1 VKRTAWW
8 VAIALTGLACAKY
21 PVLAVRPDLYVLL
34 PGATGSPGAL
44 SVTHPG
50 GESRLD
56 SPNSAASFNAS
67 GALQTGPI
75 ADAEVRQHF
84 GAALDAQPR
93 RPTSFTVYFLTDSDE
108 VAQESSASLA
118 RMLDVVASYPAPEI
132 VVIGHT
138 DTVGSDEYNDRLS
151 LQRAE
156 RLRSRLIERGIAA
169 TNITA
174 SGRGKRELL
183 VPTADQV
190 AEPRNRRVEIVVR

>member
-1 VKRTAWW
+1 MTRAAWW
-8 VAIALTGLACAKY
+8 VALALTGLACAKY

-56 SPNSAASFNAS
+56 SPNTAASFNAA

-75 ADAEVRQHF
+75 ADADVRKHF

-93 RPTSFTVYFLTDSDE
+93 RPTSFVVYFLTDSDE
-108 VAQESSASLA
+108 LTQESSASLA
-118 RMLDVVASYPAPEI
+118 RMLDVVASYPAPE
-132 VVIGHT
+132 VAVIGHT
-138 DTVGSDEYNDRLS
+138 DTMGSEEYNDRLS

-156 RLRSRLIERGIAA
+156 RLRARLIERGIAPA
-169 TNITA
+169 SITA
-174 SGRGKRELL
+174 SGRGKREPL